1 LIIQKV
7 GSIVYAH
14 IGSQPLPLSTW
25 PGTCYVPLTGGF
37 SNADCA
43 VHGFAY
49 VGDVAKTPVLPSI
62 ALATSFI
69 GLHARYIRSSLLT
82 ALDAPY
88 TVTARAKGLSER
100 RVVLRHALRTSLIA
114 FVSALFLDFGS
125 IFGAAVA
132 VD

>member
-1 LIIQKV
+1 MAWHVLRP
-7 GSIVYAH
+7 AH
-14 IGSQPLPLSTW
+14 GRLLE
-25 PGTCYVPLTGGF
+25 C
-37 SNADCA
+37 DCA